1 MPINKATSSPVLTLS
16 QTAGEDLLAY
26 RAVNFDG
33 ELTNDGSE
41 FLGATDL
48 EWREG
53 EVASVIALGAPIIE
67 ASGAVSKGDSI
78 TLDTGGKAKAYAGSG
93 TKIGF
98 ALNSAADGEY
108 VKVLIRK

>member
-1 MPINKATSSPVLTLS
+1 M
-16 QTAGEDLLAY
+16 AGEDLPAY
-26 RAVNFDG
+26 RAVNFDC
-33 ELTNDGSE
+33 ELTNDGGE
-41 FLGATDL
+41 FFGATDL

-53 EVASVIALGAPIIE
+53 ETASVIALGAPIME

-78 TLDTGGKAKAYAGSG
+78 ILDTGGKAKAFGGSG

-98 ALNSAADGEY
+98 ALNSAADGGY